1 MTGELIPSPLL
12 PALPGTF
19 PVPAIIA
26 DAGEKASEHFLEFF
40 AATIRNPNTR
50 AAYVQAAAQFFR
62 WCEQYQLQLSTIRPL
77 HVSAY
82 IESKPLT
89 APSIKQ
95 HLAALRGLFNW
106 LVIKQVVP
114 DNPAMFVKGPR
125 FSRQIG
131 ITPILEPDQMRK
143 LLDSIPVTREVKLA
157 RKHGGGVR
165 VEADVKG
172 LRDRAIIAIM
182 AYTFARVS
190 AVVKLKR
197 GDYSLQGKRARL
209 RLLEKGGKEKLV
221 WLHHEAEQYLD
232 AYLEAAHISDAGA
245 PMFQTLNKNHRLTA
259 EGISRRDML
268 RVVKERCAAAELP
281 ESICN
286 HTFRGTGITVF
297 LQNGGSL
304 EAAQDMANHSDPRT
318 TKLYDRRKDLATLSE
333 IERRIAFE

>member
-1 MTGELIPSPLL
+1 VTGELIPSPLL
-12 PALPGTF
+12 PGSPGTF
-19 PVPAIIA
+19 PVPAVIA
-26 DAGEKASEHFLEFF
+26 GAGEKASEHFLEFF

-50 AAYVQAAAQFFR
+50 AAYVQAAAQFFC
-62 WCEQYQLQLSTIRPL
+62 WCEEYQLRLSTIRPL

-114 DNPAMFVKGPR
+114 DNPALFVKGPK
-125 FSRQIG
+125 FSRQVG
-131 ITPILEPDQMRK
+131 ITPILEPEQMRK
-143 LLDSIPVTREVKLA
+143 LLNSIPVTREVRIP
-157 RKHGGGVR
+157 RKHGWGVK
-165 VEADVKG
+165 VEADIKG
-172 LRDRAIIAIM
+172 MRDRAIIAIM

-190 AVVKLKR
+190 AVLKLKR
-197 GDYSLQGKRARL
+197 SDYSLQGKRARL
-209 RLLEKGGKEKLV
+209 RLLEKGNKEKLV

-232 AYLEAAHISDAGA
+232 AYLEAANVTEPAA
-245 PMFQTLNKNHRLTA
+245 PVFQALDKRHRLTGV
-259 EGISRRDML
+259 GISRRDML
-268 RVVKERCAAAELP
+268 RIVKERCLAAGLP
-281 ESICN
+281 QAICN

-318 TKLYDRRKDLATLSE
+318 TKLYDRRKDLATLNE
-333 IERRIAFE
+333 IERRIAF

>member
-12 PALPGTF
+12 PARHGVF

-26 DAGEKASEHFLEFF
+26 AAGDKASEHFLEFF
-40 AATIRNPNTR
+40 AATIRNKNTR
-50 AAYVQAAAQFFR
+50 AAYVQAAAQFFA

-82 IESKPLT
+82 MESKPLT
-89 APSIKQ
+89 APSVKQ

-114 DNPAMFVKGPR
+114 DNPAMFVKGPK

-131 ITPILEPDQMRK
+131 ITPILQAGEMRA
-143 LLDSIPVTREVKLA
+143 LIDSIPVTREVKIPK
-157 RKHGGGVR
+157 KHGGGVR
-165 VEADVKG
+165 VVPDIKG
-172 LRDRAIIAIM
+172 LRDRAAIAVM

-190 AVVKLKR
+190 AVARLKR
-197 GDYSLQGKRARL
+197 ADYRIEGKRARL
-209 RLLEKGGKEKLV
+209 RLLEKGNKEKLV
-221 WLHHEAEQYLD
+221 WLHHEAEQFLD
-232 AYLEAAHISDAGA
+232 AWLAEAPIEVEEAL
-245 PMFQTLNKNHRLTA
+245 FQTLDKTHRLTGKA
-259 EGISRRDML
+259 MSRRDYL
-268 RVVKERCAAAELP
+268 RLVKTRAQAAGLP

-297 LQNGGSL
+297 LHNGGAL
-304 EAAQDMANHSDPRT
+304 EAAQDMANHTDPRT